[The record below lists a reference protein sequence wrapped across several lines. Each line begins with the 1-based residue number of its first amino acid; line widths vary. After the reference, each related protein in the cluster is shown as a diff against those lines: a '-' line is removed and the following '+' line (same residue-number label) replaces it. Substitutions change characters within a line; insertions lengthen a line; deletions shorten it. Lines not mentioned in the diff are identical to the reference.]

1 MTQSTAEKIANAAM
15 AAAVAGVAYYVVT
28 TPSLRRLAW
37 RLALTGLT
45 GMLPGWF
52 RQEIRHGWQE
62 SGRIPATR
70 RSSGA
75 ATRIES
81 AGVPTARFAT

>member
-1 MTQSTAEKIANAAM
+1 MPMTHSTAEKIANLAM
-15 AAAVAGVAYYVVT
+15 GAAVAGVAYYVVT

-45 GMLPGWF
+45 GTLPGWF

-62 SGRIPATR
+62 SGRTPAPR
-70 RSSGA
+70 HPSGPT
-75 ATRIES
+75 TRIAS
-81 AGVPTARFAT
+81 NN

>member
-1 MTQSTAEKIANAAM
+1 MTQSTAEKIANVAM
-15 AAAVAGVAYYVVT
+15 GAAVAGVAFYVVT

-37 RLALTGLT
+37 RLALTGFT
-45 GMLPGWF
+45 GTLPGWF

-62 SGRIPATR
+62 SGRMPSTR
-70 RSSGA
+70 PSSGP

-81 AGVPTARFAT
+81 AR

>member
-1 MTQSTAEKIANAAM
+1 MTQSTAERIANVAM
-15 AAAVAGVAYYVVT
+15 GAAVAGVAYYVVT

-45 GMLPGWF
+45 GTLPGWF
-52 RQEIRHGWQE
+52 RQEIQHGWQE

-70 RSSGA
+70 HSSGA

-81 AGVPTARFAT
+81 AS